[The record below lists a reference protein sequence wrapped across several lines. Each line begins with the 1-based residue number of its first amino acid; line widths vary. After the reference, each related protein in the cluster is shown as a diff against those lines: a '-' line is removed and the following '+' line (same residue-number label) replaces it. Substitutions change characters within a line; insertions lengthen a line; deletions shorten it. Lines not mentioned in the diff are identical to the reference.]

1 MGNEKEDGDSMD
13 EMNSQNE
20 QMSQSGSDKVA
31 AVGKRAGNAIGKLGK
46 KAVKAVVK
54 LIVKLIAKLIALLGA
69 AGIIL
74 IGLVAAV
81 ILICCIFNW
90 MKEERGTSA
99 QFAQDSVYENPTV
112 MMEDGLLH
120 AAALTEPQAVI
131 DAYYKYMS
139 SDSHTKYYNGKYYNF
154 SKENQT
160 HDFAGLMDYFERENY
175 FYLSS
180 PFIKMADELFHKSQ
194 FYYPEQ
200 LIQPVYHE
208 LEDGFVTAKPLV
220 DHADETQNVIKVQSK
235 QYNADMKTQN
245 TSLEYGVWDWGLGS
259 VLQYEKKE
267 KDVYIE
273 CTYSSFEIDVDT
285 VSWHYDSETESWYT
299 TTAHKDVYSIPVTAA
314 DTASSL
320 QTKIDA
326 YADEPTEAGGASYDI
341 VSATPS
347 TDMLK
352 TICDAGYNAHI
363 PQQLEII
370 DQKIGKR
377 DFDDANLKV
386 FSNAPGYKPATT
398 QPVLHPNELYYPIN
412 IPVIVSAATMSG
424 NIKYRYNGI
433 DKSEVGLSPGTGI
446 AAGGGIIT
454 DSSMFGQWEN
464 DATDILVGAG
474 CTKNLIAVR
483 SGNICTELPLLEE
496 EEDSPWGFDYIDD
509 YSGLYSIYVPLGI
522 LEDLDFTKRITDD
535 HTWDIIKELGLMQEY
550 TGGGLEAVTS
560 VNLSDVE
567 VMARL
572 IKAEAGHNML
582 DELMV
587 GAVLVNRFYDKGG
600 AYTYLQLISAP
611 GQYACWDNG
620 SFQSAQPSERDYK
633 AAELVL
639 SGEFAIPKNVLFQS
653 QAILGTIW
661 LTNLNNPAAYEGT
674 HYYCLGYGDTIPALE
689 DSFGRP
695 AKTEAETRA
704 WVDTLIQRYGGETEG
719 STVTTPA
726 LLLGDAAVAIELDEI
741 YSDYK
746 LYSIRNFD
754 VIAATSNMQK
764 MTDNDASVWGNGV
777 IATIIRNAL
786 NDILQ
791 QIKDIFFK
799 IQEAFPSNRTLD
811 TERVLYHDL
820 VPVADAH
827 DSVFQA
833 ITFSNKV
840 SYSEAAD
847 MLGTS
852 DNLMFLF
859 VGKEG
864 SIGLGTGSMQ
874 MSMTP
879 GTGTTIAGFVS
890 PTAAYYAP
898 TETYSDAHKY
908 VVLAVPTGTVVQAVY
923 DGVVTKVNYGTAPKG
938 TSVTVSHTA
947 DGKTYV
953 VTYGGLDTVSV
964 TEGASVSGKQQLGA
978 TSSDGLYL
986 DMTID
991 GTPVNPMDY
1000 FYQPVW
1006 SAGVPFADLLDASG
1020 NVDPAKI
1027 AQLREQL
1034 QAANNRPNTSVDHA
1048 SGLTSWAGTYDK
1060 WHSPDY
1066 FSGLMWEC
1074 PWWAWGRA
1082 MQYLESTGYPLKL
1095 PLFGDGKSYFSAPAS
1110 YFQRGQTPRANSWVS
1125 WSGGSHGHGHV
1136 AYVEAVDADGQ
1147 GFWISEGSSK
1157 YTAPAVKHVTKVREA
1172 GGYSWEAYTGGYSL
1186 NGFVYLDEPIGV
1198 R

>member
-1 MGNEKEDGDSMD
+1 MD
-13 EMNSQNE
+13 EMNNQNE
-20 QMSQSGSDKVA
+20 QMSQFGSDRVA
-31 AVGKRAGNAIGKLGK
+31 AVGKKAGNAIGKLGK
-46 KAVKAVVK
+46 KAAKA
-54 LIVKLIAKLIALLGA
+54 IVKLIAKLTTKLIALLGM
-69 AGIIL
+69 AGFIL
-74 IGLVAAV
+74 IGLAAAV
-81 ILICCIFNW
+81 ILVCCIFNW

-112 MMEDGLLH
+112 MLEDGLLH
-120 AAALTEPQAVI
+120 ASALTEPQAII

-139 SDSHTKYYNGKYYNF
+139 SDSHTKYYNGKYYHF
-154 SKENQT
+154 SKESQT

-180 PFIKMADELFHKSQ
+180 SFIKMADELFHKSQ

-208 LEDGFVTAKPLV
+208 LEDGLITAKPLI
-220 DHADETQNVIKVQSK
+220 DHDDETQDVIKVQSK

-245 TSLEYGVWDWGLGS
+245 TSMEYGVWDWGMGS

-273 CTYSSFEIDVDT
+273 CSYSSLEIDVDT
-285 VSWHYDSETESWYT
+285 VSWRYDSESESWYT
-299 TTAHKDVYSIPVTAA
+299 TTTHKAVYSIPVTSG
-314 DTASSL
+314 DTAISL
-320 QTKIDA
+320 QEKIDA
-326 YADEPTEAGGASYDI
+326 YADEPTEAGGAAYDI
-341 VSATPS
+341 VSAAPNA
-347 TDMLK
+347 DMLK
-352 TICDAGYNAHI
+352 TICDTGYNAHI
-363 PQQLEII
+363 PQPLDII
-370 DQKIGKR
+370 DQRIGKR
-377 DFDDANLKV
+377 DFDDANLKA
-386 FSNAPGYKPATT
+386 FSNAPGHKPVTA
-398 QPVLHPNELYYPIN
+398 QPVLHPSKLYYPIN

-433 DKSEVGLSPGTGI
+433 DKTETELTPGTGI
-446 AAGGGIIT
+446 LT

-496 EEDSPWGFDYIDD
+496 EEDSPWGFDYVDD

-522 LEDLDFTKRITDD
+522 LEDLDFTRRITDE

-550 TGGGLEAVTS
+550 TGGGLEAVAS

-567 VMARL
+567 IMARL

-600 AYTYLQLISAP
+600 AYTYLQLISDP

-704 WVDTLIQRYGGETEG
+704 WADTLIQRYGGETEG
-719 STVTTPA
+719 STVKTPE
-726 LLLGDAAVAIELDEI
+726 LLLGDAAVAIDFDEI
-741 YSDYK
+741 HSDYK

-764 MTDNDASVWGNGV
+764 MTDNDASVLGTGV
-777 IATIIRNAL
+777 IAIIIRNQL

-791 QIKDIFFK
+791 QVKDIFSK
-799 IQEAFPSNRTLD
+799 IHEAFPSNRTLD

-820 VPVADAH
+820 ITVSDAR

-833 ITFSNKV
+833 ITFTNKV
-840 SYSEAAD
+840 GYSEAVD

-864 SIGLGTGSMQ
+864 SIGLGTGSIQ
-874 MSMTP
+874 MSLTP
-879 GTGTTIAGFVS
+879 GTGTLITGFVS

-898 TETYSDAHKY
+898 AESYTDAHKH
-908 VVLAVPTGTVVQAVY
+908 VILAVPSSTVIQSVHN
-923 DGVVTKVNYGTAPKG
+923 GVITEVNYGTAPKG
-938 TSVTVSHTA
+938 TSVTITHTA

-953 VTYGGLDTVSV
+953 ITYGGLDTVSV
-964 TEGASVSGKQQLGA
+964 IEGGYVSPKQQLGTA
-978 TSSDGLYL
+978 GSSGFYL
-986 DMTID
+986 AMSID
-991 GTPVNPMDY
+991 GISVNPLEY

-1006 SAGVPFADLLDASG
+1006 SAGVPFADLLDTSG
-1020 NVDPAKI
+1020 NVDLGKI

-1034 QAANNRPNTSVDHA
+1034 QNANNRPSTSVDHA
-1048 SGLTSWAGTYDK
+1048 SGLASWAGTYDK

-1066 FSGLMWEC
+1066 FGGLMWEC

-1082 MQYLESTGYPLKL
+1082 MQYLESAGYPLKL
-1095 PLFGDGKSYFSAPAS
+1095 SLFGDGKSYYSASAS

-1125 WSGGSHGHGHV
+1125 WSGGPHGHGHV
-1136 AYVEAVDADGQ
+1136 AYVEAVDADGK

-1157 YTAPAVKHVTKVREA
+1157 YTAPALKHVTKARKA
-1172 GGYSWEAYTGGYSL
+1172 DGYNWESYTGGYSL

-1198 R
+1198 W